1 VQCLKIEAD
10 EPGGCGAG
18 YRPPGLRARTTLTL
32 ICDATNKAIDECASA
47 SIDKSGANVTLAAFG
62 ALMTRI
68 FIVDDHPILRD
79 FMATMLDRH
88 PAFKVVGVAPSIRE
102 TLETVERCGPD
113 LMLIDLSLQDGSG
126 LQLVRAL
133 RHIGIRTPVLIV
145 TGTRDQMV
153 AAEAF
158 AVGAAGYVLKDQS
171 PREFLAAI
179 RAVAKGGTYVAPGVA
194 SSWAVGLAN

>member
-1 VQCLKIEAD
+1 
-10 EPGGCGAG
+10 
-18 YRPPGLRARTTLTL
+18 
-32 ICDATNKAIDECASA
+32 
-47 SIDKSGANVTLAAFG
+47 
-62 ALMTRI
+62 
-68 FIVDDHPILRD
+68 
-79 FMATMLDRH
+79 
-88 PAFKVVGVAPSIRE
+88 
-102 TLETVERCGPD
+102 
-113 LMLIDLSLQDGSG
+113 MLIDLSLQDGSG

>member
-1 VQCLKIEAD
+1 VQSLKIEARKHRYGR
-10 EPGGCGAG
+10 PG
-18 YRPPGLRARTTLTL
+18 YRPPGVDVNEGPILRH
-32 ICDATNKAIDECASA
+32 ATDTCACA
-47 SIDKSGANVTLAAFG
+47 SIDKSGANATLAAFG

-126 LQLVRAL
+126 IQLVRAL

-158 AVGAAGYVLKDQS
+158 AVGVAGYVLKDQS

-194 SSWAVGLAN
+194 RSWAVGLAN

>member
-1 VQCLKIEAD
+1 
-10 EPGGCGAG
+10 
-18 YRPPGLRARTTLTL
+18 
-32 ICDATNKAIDECASA
+32 
-47 SIDKSGANVTLAAFG
+47 
-62 ALMTRI
+62 MTRI

-79 FMATMLDRH
+79 FMATMLDRN

>member
-1 VQCLKIEAD
+1 
-10 EPGGCGAG
+10 
-18 YRPPGLRARTTLTL
+18 
-32 ICDATNKAIDECASA
+32 
-47 SIDKSGANVTLAAFG
+47 
-62 ALMTRI
+62 MTRI

-88 PAFKVVGVAPSIRE
+88 PSFKVVGMAPSIRE
-102 TLETVERCGPD
+102 TLETVVHCGPD

-133 RHIGIRTPVLIV
+133 RHLGIRTPVLIV
-145 TGTRDQMV
+145 TGTRNQSV

-171 PREFLAAI
+171 LREFLAAI
-179 RAVAKGGTYVAPGVA
+179 RAVAKGGTYLAPGVVT
-194 SSWAVGLAN
+194 SSTVGLGN

>member
-1 VQCLKIEAD
+1 VQSLKI
-10 EPGGCGAG
+10 GAG
-18 YRPPGLRARTTLTL
+18 KHRDGCRVIVLPVSALTTPPL
-32 ICDATNKAIDECASA
+32 IYDAIDKCAWV
-47 SIDKSGANVTLAAFG
+47 SIDKSSTDVTLAAFG
-62 ALMTRI
+62 SPMTRI

-88 PAFKVVGVAPSIRE
+88 PAFEVVGVAPSIRE

-113 LMLIDLSLQDGSG
+113 LMLVDLSLQDGSG
-126 LQLVRAL
+126 LQLVRAM
-133 RHIGIRTPVLIV
+133 RHLGIRTPVLIV
-145 TGTRDQMV
+145 TGSRDQMA

-158 AVGAAGYVLKDQS
+158 AIGVAGYVLKDQS
-171 PREFLAAI
+171 PKEFLAAI